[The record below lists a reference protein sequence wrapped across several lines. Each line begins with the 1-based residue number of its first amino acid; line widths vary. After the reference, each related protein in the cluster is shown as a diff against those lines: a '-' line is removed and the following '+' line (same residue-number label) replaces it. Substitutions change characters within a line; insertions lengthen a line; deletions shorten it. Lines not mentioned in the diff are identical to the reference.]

1 MSEQKKPELK
11 LKKKLIIDPAKLD
24 DFMKAFGDMLV
35 KHSKETRDKKSMGGL
50 MDSPMYYPKDDVI
63 QKAMLR
69 ARKGFADGGGDFP
82 GPDDPIGQTRYM
94 ISVLTPP
101 KDSYQ
106 AFLLESLE
114 SDLKELLSKDK
125 K

>member
-1 MSEQKKPELK
+1 MSEQETTKWKEEKTVTIDP
-11 LKKKLIIDPAKLD
+11 KKLDE
-24 DFMKAFGDMLV
+24 FMKAFGEMLV
-35 KHSKETRDKKSMGGL
+35 RHSKESRDKKSMGGL

-63 QKAMLR
+63 QSAMLR
-69 ARKGFADGGGDFP
+69 ARRGFADGGGDFP
-82 GPDDPIGQTRYM
+82 GPEDPIGQTRYM

-114 SDLKELLSKDK
+114 RDLQELLSKDK